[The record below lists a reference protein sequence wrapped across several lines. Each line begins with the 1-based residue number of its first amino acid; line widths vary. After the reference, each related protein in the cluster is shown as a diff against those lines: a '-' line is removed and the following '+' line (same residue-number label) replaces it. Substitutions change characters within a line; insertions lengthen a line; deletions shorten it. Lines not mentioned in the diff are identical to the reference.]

1 MDGFHYDWDDA
12 EELDGNTIH
21 IESAGVSQDE
31 FQQVIEDP
39 YALEFVSRSSGRPGK
54 RGRTHEG
61 RTLILIFEYLNLEDP
76 TIIRPVTAWE
86 E

>member
-39 YALEFVSRSSGRPGK
+39 YALEFVSRSSGDRVSVGALTK
-54 RGRTHEG
+54 VERS
-61 RTLILIFEYLNLEDP
+61 L
-76 TIIRPVTAWE
+76 
-86 E
+86 